1 MSWVLVTPNMHK
13 AHHHLERPWTN
24 RNDRNNPSLW
34 DRLFRP
40 YAYADLSEIEY
51 GLDVLDGSR
60 NRNLGYLLQLP
71 FSKCKTDY

>member
-1 MSWVLVTPNMHK
+1 
-13 AHHHLERPWTN
+13 
-24 RNDRNNPSLW
+24 LW

-60 NRNLGYLLQLP
+60 NRNLG
-71 FSKCKTDY
+71 